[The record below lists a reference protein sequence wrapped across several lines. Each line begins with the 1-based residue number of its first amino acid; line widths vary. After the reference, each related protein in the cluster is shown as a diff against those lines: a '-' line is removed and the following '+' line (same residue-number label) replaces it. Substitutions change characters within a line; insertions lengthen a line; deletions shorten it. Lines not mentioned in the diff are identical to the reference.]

1 MRLILFAVLAAGALL
16 AGPTAAAQVSFS
28 LGPTVNWTQDVSAL
42 TVDASDPNTVISRD
56 SLRVPVTVGLAAGLG
71 ATIRAGNVGVR
82 LGGRFLNTTLLYDG
96 AEALNSDA
104 LATNFVTLQIDLEY
118 SRSLGPLRAY
128 AFVGPEFRYLLDLS
142 DPDGIRSAADVR
154 DGLDLLS
161 TAANLGAGLRVDL
174 FGFRAG
180 PEIRYALDLTGVGGD
195 PTLRADGTEVRLS
208 EAFDVN
214 TLVLGIVIGR

>member
-1 MRLILFAVLAAGALL
+1 MRLALFALFALALS
-16 AGPTAAAQVSFS
+16 AAPSAQVSFS

-42 TVDASDPNTVISRD
+42 TVDSDDPDSVISRD
-56 SLRVPVTVGLAAGLG
+56 SISVPVTVGLAAGLG
-71 ATIRAGNVGVR
+71 ATVRAGDIGVR

-96 AEALNSDA
+96 QEAFNEEA

-118 SRSLGPLRAY
+118 SKSLGPLRAY
-128 AFVGPEFRYLLDLS
+128 AFAGPEFRYLLDLS
-142 DPDGIRSAADVR
+142 DGVRSASDVR

-180 PEIRYALDLTGVGGD
+180 PEVRYALDLTGVGGD
-195 PTLRADGTEVRLS
+195 PTVRDDGTTVRLS

-214 TLVLGIVIGR
+214 TLLLGIVVGK

>member
-1 MRLILFAVLAAGALL
+1 MRLLSLAVLLVAA
-16 AGPTAAAQVSFS
+16 PAAAQVSFS

-42 TVDASDPNTVISRD
+42 TVGADGSELSRD
-56 SLRVPVTVGLAAGLG
+56 SISVPVTVGLAAGLG
-71 ATIRAGNVGVR
+71 ATIRAGDIGVR
-82 LGGRFLNTTLLYDG
+82 IGGRFLNTTLLYDG
-96 AEALNSDA
+96 EQAFNQEA

-142 DPDGIRSAADVR
+142 DGVQSAADVR

-180 PEIRYALDLTGVGGD
+180 PELRYALDLTGVGGD
-195 PTLRADGTEVRLS
+195 PTVREDGSEVRLS

-214 TLVLGIVIGR
+214 TLLVGLVIGR